1 MDNRGES
8 VGPALVLV
16 TRVALGLLL
25 LIVNVG
31 QIIVVFTAQAMAA
44 DYPEFSDLQVPL
56 VSAAILFGVC
66 IQVVLVI
73 TGILVGYIR
82 DGRIFSSSSLKLV
95 DIMADTLAIATVIV
109 AGTLFLVPGPPALGL
124 LLIGGALVGATL
136 TLVLLT
142 LRSLLRKTVSM
153 RTELEGVV

>member
-8 VGPALVLV
+8 VGSALVLV

-31 QIIVVFTAQAMAA
+31 QIIVVLTAQAMAA

-142 LRSLLRKTVSM
+142 LRSLLCKTVSM

>member
-56 VSAAILFGVC
+56 VSAAILVGVC

>member
-8 VGPALVLV
+8 VGSALVLV

-31 QIIVVFTAQAMAA
+31 QIIVVLTAQAMAA